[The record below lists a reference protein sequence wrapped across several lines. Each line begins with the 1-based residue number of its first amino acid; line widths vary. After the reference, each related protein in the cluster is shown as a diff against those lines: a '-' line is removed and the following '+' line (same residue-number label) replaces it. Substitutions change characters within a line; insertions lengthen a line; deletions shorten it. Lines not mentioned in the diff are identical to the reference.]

1 MALAFFV
8 AVFFFLN
15 TYNRYLKAQ
24 ESIESRSVRLR
35 LLNDQKKEIDGKRRI
50 VRLTKAFL
58 AKSNSHGLE
67 IDNWATHKV
76 SIEQPVYFSDLQQI
90 VNQCN
95 STSDY
100 YFRPVSLH
108 LKSAQAVDDEGSEK
122 PNNHQSA
129 PSPEIQDRDLL
140 LTLQGQF
147 IVGPR

>member
-8 AVFFFLN
+8 AVYFFLN
-15 TYNRYLKAQ
+15 TYHSYLTTR
-24 ESIESRSVRLR
+24 ENIESRSVRLR

-50 VRLTKAFL
+50 VRLTREFL

-67 IDNWATHKV
+67 IDNWATHRV
-76 SIEQPVYFSDLQQI
+76 SIQQPVYFSDLQQI

-108 LKSAQAVDDEGSEK
+108 LKTAQAVDDEGPEK
-122 PNNHQSA
+122 SDNHQVA
-129 PSPEIQDRDLL
+129 PPPEIQDGDLL